1 MGRGAARTTKAE
13 KGKPRARLGTER
25 RDESHVHNRNGNH
38 ELRGS
43 RRSQV
48 CGDTTLLKQ
57 EDTGQ
62 VARGTSRNIPQCQ
75 PMPRLTGVSRFE
87 ATANLDPIPG
97 RSQPHGAIERLAGA
111 ADTLVMAIVLA
122 LNFASGQRVFCRRV
136 PSRLGLQTVVLC
148 VVVLD
153 QLADCY
159 LGCVTLLLQLE
170 Q

>member
-13 KGKPRARLGTER
+13 SGKPRARLGTER
-25 RDESHVHNRNGNH
+25 RGESHVPNHNGNH

-43 RRSQV
+43 QRSWRFTERAPSAAAAMQV

-87 ATANLDPIPG
+87 A
-97 RSQPHGAIERLAGA
+97 
-111 ADTLVMAIVLA
+111 
-122 LNFASGQRVFCRRV
+122 RRTWTRF
-136 PSRLGLQTVVLC
+136 PVVLNHM
-148 VVVLD
+148 VLSN
-153 QLADCY
+153 
-159 LGCVTLLLQLE
+159 G
-170 Q
+170 